1 MVFPAYAGMFL
12 HQGLLPW
19 GWFSF
24 PRVCGD
30 VSTSE
35 KQQASIPGFSPRMR
49 GCFSVTKKREAPK
62 DVFPAYAGMF
72 LPDEGMFFPE
82 PGFPRVCGDVSE
94 WASVC
99 DKPR

>member
-1 MVFPAYAGMFL
+1 MSFPRVCGDVSVAVLDKRLREAFSPRMRGCFSDASAKKDQSKVFPAYAGMFL

-49 GCFSVTKKREAPK
+49 GCFLLSNI
-62 DVFPAYAGMF
+62 
-72 LPDEGMFFPE
+72 
-82 PGFPRVCGDVSE
+82 
-94 WASVC
+94 
-99 DKPR
+99 